1 MVGLVGHG
9 RIGRNVE
16 RWLRAFGA
24 GVYWYEPKE
33 YADGTCHSVEWLFR
47 NCHIVVVCCSLTLE
61 TRDMIGGNLV
71 RLMRHGAILVNTAR
85 GEVLDEDGVAAA
97 LTSRQDIEM
106 WTDVLA
112 GEATG
117 QIEMS
122 PLLRMPQVHITPHI
136 AGTTFESQEKAA
148 RIALNLT
155 KRWLERANI

>member
-24 GVYWYEPKE
+24 GVYWHDPKE
-33 YADGTCHSVEWLFR
+33 AADGRCSSVEWLFR
-47 NCHIVVVCCSLTLE
+47 NCHIVVVCCSLTPE
-61 TRDMIGGNLV
+61 TRGMIDGNLV
-71 RLMRHGAILVNTAR
+71 RLMRHQAILVNTAR
-85 GEVLDEDGVAAA
+85 GEVMDEDGVAAA
-97 LTSRQDIEM
+97 LTSRQDLEL

-117 QIEMS
+117 ELQFS
-122 PLLRMPQVHITPHI
+122 PLLRMAQVHITPHV

-155 KRWLERANI
+155 KEWLDANK